1 MLEICEI
8 GEQGVLVAGPFHAN
22 RSLSFTGKAL
32 MLIWAAINSSTNLMN
47 SRLRTVA
54 SFVPLFV
61 VVMLCIRAN
70 G

>member
-1 MLEICEI
+1 
-8 GEQGVLVAGPFHAN
+8 
-22 RSLSFTGKAL
+22 
-32 MLIWAAINSSTNLMN
+32 LMN